1 MLRNFWARL
10 SRWVYGCWRDAVKRL
25 AFIAG
30 LLTIACWLL
39 LMGPPNFS
47 TASVP
52 QRFSDPQ
59 LEVQT
64 VQDVE
69 DLRLTL
75 GDSPSPDRETM
86 RIKLRVDYAFIAAY
100 VALLASLGVV
110 QSRRG
115 GWARSAG
122 VVAALAAVA
131 AGVFDVLENLAI
143 ADILDVKIAGTTGPM
158 LEAIRQPSR
167 IKWSLAALSVV
178 LVLLSHFAGPGTGK
192 SRTS

>member
-1 MLRNFWARL
+1 MLRRFWARL

-30 LLTIACWLL
+30 LLTIACWML
-39 LMGPPNFS
+39 LMGPPHFS

-52 QRFSDPQ
+52 LRFSDPQ

-64 VQDVE
+64 VKDVE

-75 GDSPSPDRETM
+75 GDSPSQDRETM

-100 VALLASLGVV
+100 VMLLALLGVV
-110 QSRRG
+110 QARKG
-115 GWARSAG
+115 GWMRIGG
-122 VVAALAAVA
+122 VVAAIAAVA
-131 AGVFDVLENLAI
+131 AGAFDVLENLAI
-143 ADILDVKIAGTTGPM
+143 ADVLDVKIATTTEQM
-158 LEAIRQPSR
+158 LAAIRQPSL
-167 IKWSLAALSVV
+167 IKWSLAALSVA
-178 LVLLSHFAGPGTGK
+178 LVLLSQFSGK